1 MARNGA
7 SGNRAVIIGL
17 GRFGGSLAL
26 ELARQ
31 HTDVLAID
39 TSPKLVD
46 KYADEVTHA
55 VVADSTDE
63 EALKQLGVHQFRRA
77 VVAIGAD
84 LEASIL
90 TTSVLANFGIP
101 NIWAKALSRQHARI
115 LERVGAH
122 HVVLPEHDMGE
133 RVAHLVMG
141 RMLDYIE
148 FEDDYAMVKTVAPAE
163 AVGRPLAESELRSK
177 YGITVVSIKR
187 RGEGFTYATADTV
200 VRRGDLLIVAGKAT
214 DTERFAE
221 LT

>member
-46 KYADEVTHA
+46 KYAEDLTHA

-63 EALKQLGVHQFRRA
+63 DALKQLGVHQFRRA

-90 TTSVLANFGIP
+90 TTSVLADFGIP

>member
-39 TSPKLVD
+39 SSAKLVD
-46 KYADEVTHA
+46 KYAEYVTHA
-55 VVADSTDE
+55 AVADSTDE
-63 EALKQLGVHQFRRA
+63 DALKQLGVHQFRRA

-90 TTSVLANFGIP
+90 TTSLLADFGIP

>member
-1 MARNGA
+1 M
-7 SGNRAVIIGL
+7 VIGL
-17 GRFGGSLAL
+17 GRFGGSLAR
-26 ELARQ
+26 ELASKR
-31 HTDVLAID
+31 TDVLAID
-39 TSPKLVD
+39 TNARLVD
-46 KYADEVTHA
+46 RYADEVTHA
-55 VVADSTDE
+55 VVADSTDAD
-63 EALKQLGVHQFRRA
+63 ALQQLGVHQFKRA

-90 TTSVLANFGIP
+90 TTSILADFAIP

-133 RVAHLVMG
+133 KVAHLVMG

-148 FEDDYAMVKTVAPAE
+148 FEDHYAMVKTVAPAE
-163 AVGRPLAESELRSK
+163 AVGRPLSESELRQK

-187 RGEGFTYATADTV
+187 PGEGFTYATAETV
-200 VRRGDLLIVAGKAT
+200 VRRGDLLIVAGKAD

>member
-31 HTDVLAID
+31 RTDVLAID
-39 TSPKLVD
+39 SNAKLVD
-46 KYADEVTHA
+46 KYAEDLTHA

-63 EALKQLGVHQFRRA
+63 DALKQLGVHQFRRA

-90 TTSVLANFGIP
+90 TTSVLADFGIP

>member
-1 MARNGA
+1 MAKKEHPD
-7 SGNRAVIIGL
+7 NRAVVIGL
-17 GRFGGSLAL
+17 GRFGSSLAL
-26 ELARQ
+26 ELVSGR
-31 HTDVLAID
+31 TEVLGLD
-39 TSPKLVD
+39 RSEKLVNAW
-46 KYADEVTHA
+46 ADDLTHVA
-55 VVADSTDE
+55 VVDSTDE
-63 EALKQLGVHQFRRA
+63 EALRQLNVQDYPRA

-90 TTSVLANFGIP
+90 TTSILSDFGIKK
-101 NIWAKALSRQHARI
+101 IWAKALSRQHAKI

-148 FEDDYAMVKTVAPAE
+148 FEDDYAMVKTLAPHE
-163 AVGRPLAESELRSK
+163 VVGKTLGESELRSK

-187 RGEGFTYATADTV
+187 RGEGFTYATAETE
-200 VRRGDLLIVAGKAT
+200 VRAGDLLIVAGKAS

>member
-1 MARNGA
+1 MAKNSSTG
-7 SGNRAVIIGL
+7 SRAVIIGL

-26 ELARQ
+26 ELVRQ
-31 HTDVLAID
+31 KTDVLAID
-39 TSPKLVD
+39 SSPKLID
-46 KYADEVTHA
+46 QYSEEVTHA
-55 VVADSTDE
+55 AVADSTDPD
-63 EALKQLGVHQFRRA
+63 ALRQLGVHRFKRA
-77 VVAIGAD
+77 VVSIGAD

-90 TTSVLANFGIP
+90 TTSLLADFGIP

-148 FEDDYAMVKTVAPAE
+148 FEDDYALVKTVAPAE
-163 AVGRPLAESELRSK
+163 AVGRPLGESQLRSK
-177 YGITVVSIKR
+177 YGVTVVSIKR
-187 RGEGFTYATADTV
+187 RGEGFTYATAETV
-200 VRRGDLLIVAGKAT
+200 VRRGDLLIVAGKSAE
-214 DTERFAE
+214 TEKFAE

>member
-1 MARNGA
+1 M
-7 SGNRAVIIGL
+7 IIGL

-39 TSPKLVD
+39 SSPKLVD
-46 KYADEVTHA
+46 KYAEDLTHA

-63 EALKQLGVHQFRRA
+63 DALKQLGVHQFRRA

-90 TTSVLANFGIP
+90 TTSVLADFGIP

-187 RGEGFTYATADTV
+187 RGEGFTYATAETV